1 MLFGDAN
8 VEILIG
14 QGLLEQVEAG
24 AGGHGG
30 GNAHHCRVL
39 LTELDQGL
47 AKYLAVAR
55 RFRFAG
61 GVGLAGCQVEGA
73 LGVVSHLIGLRIGVT
88 LALGGGHMHQHG
100 TFSAM
105 GLLKGAHHPGDVMA
119 IDRADVGE
127 AQLLEHGSH
136 LGNRQALHAL
146 FESFEFIGQLAV
158 QEGQV
163 LDRLLRIALQELQG
177 RTQPHPVQ
185 VGGEGPHRRA
195 DRHVVVVEHHDQ
207 LGFRQVAGM
216 VDRLQG
222 HATGEGAIADH
233 RYALEILAAAI
244 PGQGHPQGSRD
255 GGAGMAG
262 AEMVK
267 AALTPL

>member
-1 MLFGDAN
+1 MDRGHQHPLQLGFILGGHHGEIGDGAEIADVVLALVGGAICPDNASPIQNKGDRQILDAHVVDQLVKGPLQEGAVDRHHGLETLTGHAGCHGDGVLFGDAN

-61 GVGLAGCQVEGA
+61 GVSLAGCQVEGT
-73 LGVVSHLIGLRIGVT
+73 LGVVANLIGLRIGVT
-88 LALGGGHMHQHG
+88 LALSGGHMHQHG
-100 TFSAM
+100 PFSAM

-136 LGNRQALHAL
+136 LGNR
-146 FESFEFIGQLAV
+146 
-158 QEGQV
+158 
-163 LDRLLRIALQELQG
+163 
-177 RTQPHPVQ
+177 
-185 VGGEGPHRRA
+185 
-195 DRHVVVVEHHDQ
+195 
-207 LGFRQVAGM
+207 
-216 VDRLQG
+216 
-222 HATGEGAIADH
+222 
-233 RYALEILAAAI
+233 
-244 PGQGHPQGSRD
+244 
-255 GGAGMAG
+255 
-262 AEMVK
+262 
-267 AALTPL
+267 